1 MYRTIKTLANIISIA
16 KVVSA
21 NLFNREF
28 HHTFLLP
35 MYFTIR
41 YTQEPTNPLI
51 TTNIFVANETATI
64 P

>member
-1 MYRTIKTLANIISIA
+1 MYRTIKTLANTISIA

-21 NLFNREF
+21 NFFNRGF

-35 MYFTIR
+35 MFFTIR

-51 TTNIFVANETATI
+51 TANIFEANEAATV